1 MWLHNIHDLEHVH
14 QKLFKTHINM
24 SWIGINDIHLK
35 AGIFFSG
42 SQNLHCIAH
51 AGWGQDKIKT
61 SGNKVGKSNNS
72 SLDL

>member
-1 MWLHNIHDLEHVH
+1 
-14 QKLFKTHINM
+14 M

-35 AGIFFSG
+35 AGKKNSG
-42 SQNLHCIAH
+42 SRNLNCIAH

-61 SGNKVGKSNNS
+61 SGNKVGKSKNS